1 MPSGRTHDRITLW
14 SLPWIAV
21 ATLLLTRRSDLTLIV
36 AGAFLFSG
44 LLLSPDLDLKS
55 RPFKRWGKL
64 RFIWIPY
71 QKLLSHRS
79 VFSHGFFIGT
89 TLRLLYLFV
98 LLLLLSML
106 GVAIAQLIIG
116 FDWNWHEFVKN
127 CFQWVSRHSQE
138 ALALILGLEA
148 GAMSHYMADHI
159 GSAYKRYQRYGW
171 KSLLPKRKK
180 KRRRSRKSSS
190 SRKR

>member
-14 SLPWIAV
+14 SLPGIAV

-55 RPFKRWGKL
+55 LPFKRWGGL

-71 QKLLSHRS
+71 QKMLSHRS
-79 VFSHGFFIGT
+79 VFSHGFLIGT
-89 TLRLLYLFV
+89 TLRLLYLFI
-98 LLLLLSML
+98 LLLLLSVV
-106 GVAIAQLIIG
+106 GVAIAQLLIG
-116 FDWNWHEFVKN
+116 FDWNWQEFAKN
-127 CFQWVSRHSQE
+127 CFSWLSRHSQE
-138 ALALILGLEA
+138 ALALILGLEV
-148 GAMSHYMADHI
+148 GAMSHYLADHI

-171 KSLLPKRKK
+171 KSLLPKPKK
-180 KRRRSRKSSS
+180 KRKRTRKPSSP
-190 SRKR
+190 RKQ